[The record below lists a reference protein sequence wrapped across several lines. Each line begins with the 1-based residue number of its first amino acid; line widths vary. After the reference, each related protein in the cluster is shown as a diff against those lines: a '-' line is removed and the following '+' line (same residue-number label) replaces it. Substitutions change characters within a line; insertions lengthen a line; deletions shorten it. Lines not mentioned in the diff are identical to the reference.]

1 MRIPLDSSLFLCN
14 VLTLLSI
21 FSKSLKLQLVLFSI
35 PTAPTKLLSY
45 Q

>member
-1 MRIPLDSSLFLCN
+1 MRIPLDSSLFLFN

-35 PTAPTKLLSY
+35 STAPTKLLSY